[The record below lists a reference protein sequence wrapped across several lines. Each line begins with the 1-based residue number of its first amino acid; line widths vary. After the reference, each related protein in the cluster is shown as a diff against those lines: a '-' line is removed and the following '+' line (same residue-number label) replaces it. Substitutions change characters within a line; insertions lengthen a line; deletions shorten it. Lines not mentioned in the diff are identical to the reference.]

1 MENFNFALFA
11 LEGTA
16 NKELFRKEFSPEE
29 WAVEYKDKGRL
40 VRTVNRITKMEVYS
54 HIQTFRVELNGLTRD
69 FKAGRF
75 AVEIKKLVENGIEA
89 SSPGASASPV
99 TFAKDVRFAV
109 DELTAN
115 NDVSIFEVINEAEIC
130 LKNTKKLKSY
140 GDKITKLL
148 NSETV

>member
-1 MENFNFALFA
+1 MKNFNFALFA
-11 LEGTA
+11 LEGSVS
-16 NKELFRKEFSPEE
+16 KELFRKEFSPED

-54 HIQTFRVELNGLTRD
+54 HIQAFRVELNGLTRD

-89 SSPGASASPV
+89 SNPGASASPI

-115 NDVSIFEVINEAEIC
+115 NDTSIFEVINEAEVC

-140 GDKITKLL
+140 GEKIAKLL
-148 NSETV
+148 SE